1 MKLNKILVTFTL
13 SLILLVAAVAII
25 KDIEEAMTEVFTKI
39 EEELSYEGL

>member
-25 KDIEEAMTEVFTKI
+25 KDIEEAMTEVFTEI
-39 EEELSYEGL
+39 EEVLVYEGL